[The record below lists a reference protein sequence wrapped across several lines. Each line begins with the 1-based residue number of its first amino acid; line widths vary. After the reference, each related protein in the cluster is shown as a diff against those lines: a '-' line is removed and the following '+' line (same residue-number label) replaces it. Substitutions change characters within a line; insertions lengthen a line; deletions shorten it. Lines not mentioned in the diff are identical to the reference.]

1 MAIAATVE
9 QHLASRGVGY
19 KLVTHRRT
27 GDSMHTAEA
36 AHVSGDGLAKVVVL
50 QDDRGCLAAIMP
62 ATHRLRLDLV
72 RDLTGRSRLELAAED
87 VIAELFQDCSVGAI
101 PAVPAA
107 YDVSAVWDKN
117 LSGLAAIHF
126 EGGDH
131 ESLLR
136 VSGADFETLMAD
148 TPCGVLGDRM

>member
-9 QHLASRGVGY
+9 QHLASKGVGY
-19 KLVTHRRT
+19 KMVTHRRT

-36 AHVSGDGLAKVVVL
+36 AHVSGDGLAKTVVL
-50 QDDRGCLAAIMP
+50 QDDRGCLAAILP

-87 VIAELFQDCSVGAI
+87 VIAKLFQDCSVGAM
-101 PAVPAA
+101 PAVTAA
-107 YDVSAVWDKN
+107 YGMSAIWDKR
-117 LSGLAAIHF
+117 LSGLETIHF

-131 ESLLR
+131 ESLLG
-136 VSGADFETLMAD
+136 VSGSDFATLMGDA
-148 TPCGVLGDRM
+148 PCGIISDHM